1 MDYVHSTTMDVPYAE
16 AVTAVRQ
23 ALAEQ
28 GFGVLTEI
36 DVKATLHEKLG
47 ADMENYTILGACNP
61 VLAQRAL
68 DIEREIGALLPCN
81 IVLRQRDEK
90 SSLVHI
96 LDPQV
101 MVSLPGRDEVQPIAD
116 EAVRRL
122 GAAMA
127 SLTGER

>member
-81 IVLRQRDEK
+81 IVVRQRDEK